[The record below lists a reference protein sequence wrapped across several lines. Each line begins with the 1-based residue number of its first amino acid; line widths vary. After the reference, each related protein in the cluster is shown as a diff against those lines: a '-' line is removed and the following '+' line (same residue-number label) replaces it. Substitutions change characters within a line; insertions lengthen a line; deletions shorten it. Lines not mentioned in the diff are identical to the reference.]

1 MDQPG
6 YHEILRL
13 AQTIADI
20 NGESE
25 MNEQSV
31 EEALQ

>member
-1 MDQPG
+1 M
-6 YHEILRL
+6 LRL